1 MYTSQAKKKMKSNQ
15 MNFTNSIV
23 NQNPPSTGSLALLTL
38 PEVGSRIKIKDI
50 ESIKRWLSKYNIM
63 MYKLSKQIC
72 VYEIDL
78 DCEIDKIRVRDLRM
92 QHPNNWEEV
101 YKSIA
106 KDKSVFEMVVISLG
120 GEVTNKP
127 STRVKL
133 KSNYEKELLKKYNT

>member
-1 MYTSQAKKKMKSNQ
+1 MYTSQAKKKLKSNQ
-15 MNFTNSIV
+15 MNFTNSTV
-23 NQNPPSTGSLALLTL
+23 NQNPISTGSLALLTL
-38 PEVGSRIKIKDI
+38 PEVGTRIKIKDI

-106 KDKSVFEMVVISLG
+106 KDKSVFEMVVTSLG
-120 GEVTNKP
+120 GEVASKP

-133 KSNYEKELLKKYNT
+133 KSDYEKELLKKYNT